1 MVESLRRLFWLAP
14 LLTLG
19 SGALFAL
26 LTSTLV
32 PPPPGQFAFFNRHPA
47 NAEGEALL
55 ALDLLEHD
63 EPRGTARL
71 VELGGAALP
80 HVLSRLDTF
89 AVKRQKRIA
98 HALWPL
104 VVRMGLDDSTGTA
117 TGDVVDASDYQLIF
131 WRQFYEEHGLEFRPL
146 SVQRLVKRLA
156 ARDLRLRRA
165 DLLVVDSFALPA
177 LIEELGRVRTDADV
191 ERVRRLS
198 GLIAH
203 VSGRAFELPR
213 AASIS
218 QAHLLATEIRVFWDR
233 HSGAFSQMG
242 KLELLGARITQT
254 EFSIWVRQS
263 WRQLNGVDAS
273 SLVPRLL
280 RGGRVSAPLFALAL
294 LGALV
299 LGPALAAW
307 VQVLQMRSFGSAGR
321 HAPIRI
327 ILAFG
332 LCTLIPGTLLHTS
345 GVNWMLGLSATLS
358 GTLSSA
364 YLLQRELADRID
376 WRTRHVLSRQEGLG
390 RVRAVVRW
398 LGPSIPTLAPL
409 AAAEAAIWV
418 TCLELGAHVHGLGQE
433 TIHAVASA
441 DLPWLMMAGLSLGV
455 VTGGMQLVCDALLG
469 TARLRWGEA

>member
-1 MVESLRRLFWLAP
+1 MVESLRRLLWLVP

-26 LTSTLV
+26 LSSTLA

-47 NAEGEALL
+47 DAEGEARL
-55 ALDLLEHD
+55 ALELLERD
-63 EPRGTARL
+63 EARGSARL
-71 VELGGAALP
+71 IELGGAGLP

-89 AVKRQKRIA
+89 SVKRQKRVA

-104 VVRMGLDDSTGTA
+104 VGRIGLDDPTGA
-117 TGDVVDASDYQLIF
+117 PDDGVDASDHQLIF
-131 WRQFYEEHGLEFRPL
+131 WRQFYEEHSLDFRPL

-156 ARDLRLRRA
+156 ARDLRLRSA

-177 LIEELGRVRTDADV
+177 LIEELGRVRTAADV

-198 GLIAH
+198 ALIAH
-203 VSGRAFELPR
+203 VSGRSFDLPR
-213 AASIS
+213 PASIS
-218 QAHLLATEIRVFWDR
+218 QARQLATDIRAFWDR
-233 HSGAFSQMG
+233 ENGAFSQLS
-242 KLELLGARITQT
+242 KLELLGARTTQT
-254 EFSIWVRQS
+254 EFSIWVRRS

-280 RGGRVSAPLFALAL
+280 RGGRVSAPLFALTL

-307 VQVLQMRSFGSAGR
+307 VQVLQMRGFGSAGR
-321 HAPIRI
+321 QAPIRI
-327 ILAFG
+327 VLAFG
-332 LCTLIPGTLLHTS
+332 LCTLVPGTLLHTS
-345 GVNWMLGLSATLS
+345 SVNWMLGLSSTLA

-376 WRTRHVLSRQEGLG
+376 WRTRHVLARQEGLG

-418 TCLELGAHVHGLGQE
+418 TCLELGAHVHGLGEE
-433 TIHAVASA
+433 TIQAVASA
-441 DLPWLMMAGLSLGV
+441 DLPWLMLAGLSLGV

-469 TARLRWGEA
+469 TARLRWGEG